1 MSEQSGRPED
11 QDFRSENDFLA
22 PLNRTSKKQMKRW
35 WIKTTALLLLVVF
48 SVVLLFTIGDLVS
61 AEDTPQL
68 RFVQLIRLIN
78 YPLFALLLS
87 IILSYIL
94 VESFKYAWML
104 KISTGKFY
112 LRTSIKTMFL
122 GKYYDGITPLST
134 GGQPFQIMYLHKK
147 DIPRGIASAIPLMR
161 YLVSSVVM
169 TAFAA
174 VLLALTPHFV
184 PGRIATVALLA
195 IACVSLVINA
205 LVPVTIILFT
215 VSPVLSTKIMA
226 TIIHVLYK
234 LRIVKNR
241 YATMK
246 KTVRDLREYSEA
258 IRMFTRKTAQM
269 IPLIL
274 LSIAETFLY
283 LAIPFFVVIAIAD
296 VPPTAELLV
305 QILCL
310 SVITRYTSLLLPT
323 PGNTGAVEA
332 TSSLI
337 FITVAGI
344 DAYLGWVVLVWRF
357 LTYYIYILS
366 GIGINIFEIIRS
378 AVRSRRQRHISGSP
392 PPEQDASE

>member
-1 MSEQSGRPED
+1 MYRKVSSIIVILVADESE
-11 QDFRSENDFLA
+11 SELG
-22 PLNRTSKKQMKRW
+22 
-35 WIKTTALLLLVVF
+35 LLDLIQ
-48 SVVLLFTIGDLVS
+48 VLMDILEESFDDLREYDLVYNIDRVHS
-61 AEDTPQL
+61 
-68 RFVQLIRLIN
+68 
-78 YPLFALLLS
+78 
-87 IILSYIL
+87 
-94 VESFKYAWML
+94 
-104 KISTGKFY
+104 
-112 LRTSIKTMFL
+112 MF
-122 GKYYDGITPLST
+122 DEVIM
-134 GGQPFQIMYLHKK
+134 GGM
-147 DIPRGIASAIPLMR
+147 
-161 YLVSSVVM
+161 
-169 TAFAA
+169 
-174 VLLALTPHFV
+174 VLETNV
-184 PGRIATVALLA
+184 D
-195 IACVSLVINA
+195 
-205 LVPVTIILFT
+205 
-215 VSPVLSTKIMA
+215 KIMA